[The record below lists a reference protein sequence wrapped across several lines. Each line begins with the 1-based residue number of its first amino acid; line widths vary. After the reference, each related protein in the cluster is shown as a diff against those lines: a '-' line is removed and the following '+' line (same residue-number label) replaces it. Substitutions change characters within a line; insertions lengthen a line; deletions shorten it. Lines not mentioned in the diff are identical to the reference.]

1 MMRVRRSTVLLVLVF
16 AAALVAWVLVRP
28 GA

>member
-1 MMRVRRSTVLLVLVF
+1 MMRIRRSTVLLVLVF
-16 AAALVAWVLVRP
+16 AAALVTWVLVRP